1 MRRSNPA
8 RGLTLAAAVGAVLAL
23 AASPAVAAKPHG
35 SLVQLDGRKG
45 CVVDQSALHQGCR
58 LVRSL
63 LGPAPFTGSNAVAVS
78 PDGRNVYVASSESD
92 TVTVLRRAGK
102 RLVQPQ
108 GRAGC
113 IGGGPFSGC
122 VPAGALD
129 KPTSVAVSPNGKH
142 VYVAAMRSSAVSV
155 MARDRHTGALRQTGC
170 ISARPRPGCTTGRA
184 LRGVDVVA
192 ASPDGANVYAGSFK
206 DGAVVSFAQT
216 RQGLTQIGCVSD
228 RARGCA
234 PGTALGG
241 VEGLA
246 VSPDGDNVYAA
257 AAISSSVAV
266 LERRAGG
273 ELIQPPPPAGCL
285 SQSTLDGCRS
295 ARVTGGADAV
305 AVAPDGKNVYV
316 AAGLDDGMAIFS
328 RDTDTGALRQL
339 PGTAGCMVNA
349 AAIACSLGR
358 AFVDPEGVAVSPDN
372 KNVYVGAFGSGA
384 VDVFNRKRQQDGRLI
399 QKQKRLGCIVKRRT
413 PGCTRGRALAAANA
427 IALSPSGGRVYVG
440 AFRADAVAVFRRV
453 TGGGGG
459 GGGCPCGS
467 AVSDPGRGV
476 ARRK

>member
-1 MRRSNPA
+1 V
-8 RGLTLAAAVGAVLAL
+8 AACTVVAVAV
-23 AASPAVAAKPHG
+23 AASPAGAAKPHG
-35 SLVQLDGRKG
+35 ALVQPDGRKG
-45 CVVDQSALHQGCR
+45 CVVDQAALHQGCT

-78 PDGRNVYVASSESD
+78 GRNVYVASADSN
-92 TVTVLRRAGK
+92 TVTVLRRAGQ
-102 RLVQPQ
+102 RLVQLP
-108 GRAGC
+108 GRSGC

-122 VPAGALD
+122 VPARALD
-129 KPTSVAVSPNGKH
+129 KPTSVAVSPNGRH
-142 VYVAAMRSSAVSV
+142 VYVAAMGSSSVGV
-155 MARDRHTGALRQTGC
+155 MARSPHTGALRQTGC

-206 DGAVVSFAQT
+206 DGAVVSFAQ
-216 RQGLTQIGCVSD
+216 RRDGLAQTGCVSD
-228 RARGCA
+228 RTRGCS

-246 VSPDGDNVYAA
+246 VSPDGRNVYAA
-257 AAISSSVAV
+257 AAISGAVAV
-266 LERRAGG
+266 LDRSTGG
-273 ELIQPPPPAGCL
+273 TLTQSPPPAGCL
-285 SQSTLDGCRS
+285 SESTVDGCRS

-305 AVAPDGKNVYV
+305 AVAPDGENVYV
-316 AAGLDDGMAIFS
+316 AAGLEDGLAIFS
-328 RDTDTGALRQL
+328 RDTGTGALRQL

-384 VDVFNRKRQQDGRLI
+384 VDVFNRKRQQSGRLI
-399 QKQKRLGCIVKRRT
+399 QKRKRLGCIMQRRT
-413 PGCTRGRALAAANA
+413 PGCARGRALAAANG

-440 AFRADAVAVFRRV
+440 AFRADAVAVFRRAGV
-453 TGGGGG
+453 GG
-459 GGGCPCGS
+459 GGGCHCGK
-467 AVSDPGRGV
+467 D
-476 ARRK
+476 